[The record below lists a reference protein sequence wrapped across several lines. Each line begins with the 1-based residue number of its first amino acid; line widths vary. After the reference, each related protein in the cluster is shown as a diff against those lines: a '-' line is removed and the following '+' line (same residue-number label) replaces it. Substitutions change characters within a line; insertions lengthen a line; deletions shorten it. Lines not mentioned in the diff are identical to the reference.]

1 MRSVLILLALLLCIV
16 ESPTKAEPAAFFTC
30 EFLERPLEG
39 NWTVVDSRS
48 YGALLDSDFQ
58 FSMGNF
64 SYQLN
69 ATALHDTVV
78 QLHSQVFCNSN
89 PSRNFFQRDVI
100 FRGAALFFD
109 SALVRAGSVYRIR
122 MQFDSLGS
130 LDPNCE
136 YRFAGDDFQFDP
148 SGDFDFYF
156 VRQSL
161 GDYRWNEIRDAFERD
176 YDGLVE
182 RFQFSD
188 RTKTNFYVSPCRVPD
203 VGWDPRWDNALDYA
217 RHSVFAHFTHGV
229 NELHPEVVYMLR
241 LMRVMGYAP
250 AFLHEGMAA
259 SLNYAELPIK
269 ALAKSGQLPKISG
282 LAISRD
288 YRSLDRNVSV
298 GVAGSFVNYLLNTR
312 GRGKLVDLY
321 QESTDLTLPAVFER
335 VYNEP
340 LTAVEAEWRQYVDTV
355 TFTYGALNFFAS
367 RAQMFMKTTEILPFA
382 QAAYDEL
389 KDTAWAPRML
399 SSLHYTFG
407 EYEEAAKFIEPSA
420 SGPESDIGT
429 RIYYANLL
437 LSAGKVDEAA
447 EIFAAIAEG
456 DSVANQ
462 ATAKLAQI
470 EQFRGDSQRA
480 MELMQA
486 VRKATRAPGLQVDYD
501 LVIGDLY
508 QLLGRKDSAAAYY
521 QLALDNSK
529 VLLAA
534 NNDNPLQ
541 YLRVGKTAL
550 RLGSIDVALEHLE
563 MALFLEERMFYVGQI
578 LLARGQA
585 KDLKKDRKGA
595 KEDYQEVL
603 RLPTAYLDKQAAKT
617 CLKSPFKN

>member
-1 MRSVLILLALLLCIV
+1 MRSVLIVLALIFFFA

-30 EFLERPLEG
+30 EFLERPQDG

-48 YGALLDSDFQ
+48 CGALLDSDFQ

-64 SYQLN
+64 SYQLT
-69 ATALHDTVV
+69 ASALHDTVI
-78 QLHSQVFCNSN
+78 QLHSQVFGNSN
-89 PSRNFFQRDVI
+89 PPRNFFRRDVI
-100 FRGAALFFD
+100 FRGAAVFFD

-122 MQFDSLGS
+122 MQFDSLGTLVS
-130 LDPNCE
+130 DCE
-136 YRFAGDDFQFDP
+136 YRFAGDDFRFDP

-156 VRQSL
+156 IRQSL

-188 RTKTNFYVSPCRVPD
+188 RTKTNFYISPCRVPD

-241 LMRVMGYAP
+241 LMRVMGYSP
-250 AFLHEGMAA
+250 AFLHEGMVA

-269 ALAKSGQLPKISG
+269 ALAKSGQLPEIAS
-282 LAISRD
+282 LSISRD
-288 YRSLDRNVSV
+288 YRALDRNVSL
-298 GVAGSFVNYLLNTR
+298 GIAGSFVNFLLNTR
-312 GRGKLVDLY
+312 GRGKLVNLY

-340 LTAVEAEWRQYVDTV
+340 LANVEAEWRQYVDTV
-355 TFTYGALNFFAS
+355 SFTYGALSFFAS
-367 RAQMFMKTTEILPFA
+367 RAQMFMKTTEILPYARTAF
-382 QAAYDEL
+382 DEL

-399 SSLHYTFG
+399 SSLYYTFG
-407 EYEEAAKFIEPSA
+407 EFEKAAEFIKPSA
-420 SGPESDIGT
+420 SGSESDLGT

-447 EIFAAIAEG
+447 AIFAPIAEG

-470 EQFRGDSQRA
+470 EQFRGNVKRA

-486 VRKATRAPGLQVDYD
+486 VRKATRTPGLQIDYD

-508 QLLGRKDSAAAYY
+508 FALGRKDSASAYF

-541 YLRVGKTAL
+541 YLRVGKAAL

-578 LLARGQA
+578 LLAMGQA

-595 KEDYQEVL
+595 KEEYQEVL
-603 RLPTAYLDKQAAKT
+603 RLPTAYLDRHLAQDYLKT
-617 CLKSPFKN
+617 PFKN